1 MLVGE
6 PPGHWPSE
14 ESGRLRR
21 LLEAKPAHRPHLDR
35 LPGTVEQVLVRA
47 LRMRPDDRYAGPH
60 EFTSALAEAF
70 QRRPRFSEPRAREI
84 VARAA
89 EIEATAP
96 TMAGSLTIGG
106 MQQLAAEAGIRP
118 EHVAAAAREIM
129 PALSPRPL
137 PPAGRFT
144 TWFTGAP
151 GRIVVERVVDGEVD
165 DGDYVTI
172 VDEARMR
179 FGNVGQASTLGRSL
193 AWRSVIPPGQVGR
206 NVYLTVTPT
215 RGVTRIRL
223 EENMASLAG
232 GLFGGLF
239 GGGGSAGIGIG
250 MGVGMGALHSPL
262 AAAAIIISAAV
273 GTYSAARKLFG
284 MSHRKRSAELG
295 ELADRIAHF
304 VESGG
309 SRPVPTDR
317 RLS

>member
-1 MLVGE
+1 LK
-6 PPGHWPSE
+6 
-14 ESGRLRR
+14 R
-21 LLEAKPAHRPHLDR
+21 LLEAKTEHRPHLDR

-96 TMAGSLTIGG
+96 TMSGSLTIGG

-118 EHVAAAAREIM
+118 EHVEAAAREVL
-129 PALSPRPL
+129 PALGPRPL
-137 PPAGRFT
+137 PAAGRFT
-144 TWFTGAP
+144 NWFTGAP
-151 GRIVVERVVDGEVD
+151 GRIVVERMVKGEVD
-165 DGDYVTI
+165 DSDYVTI

-215 RGVTRIRL
+215 RGVTRIRV
-223 EENMASLAG
+223 EENLSSIAG
-232 GLFGGLF
+232 GLFGGIF
-239 GGGGSAGIGIG
+239 AGGGSAGVGIG
-250 MGVGMGALHSPL
+250 MGVGMGALHSPF
-262 AAAAIIISAAV
+262 AAAGIITLAAV
-273 GTYSAARKLFG
+273 GTYSLARNLFG
-284 MSHRKRSAELG
+284 RSHRKRTAELE
-295 ELADRIAHF
+295 ELADRLARFIQ
-304 VESGG
+304 SGG
-309 SRPVPTDR
+309 SRLLPTDR
-317 RLS
+317 LLS